1 MKKNVGGL
9 DRIFRVS
16 VGFASLA
23 IAFAAG
29 DVLLRLIFALVAV
42 IGIGTGLLGYCP
54 ISDKLGID
62 TAAKK
67 SK

>member
-1 MKKNVGGL
+1 MKKNVGRL
-9 DRIFRVS
+9 DRVFRTS

-23 IAFAAG
+23 IAVAIDDA
-29 DVLLRLIFALVAV
+29 LMRLVFALVAL

-62 TAAKK
+62 TATKK